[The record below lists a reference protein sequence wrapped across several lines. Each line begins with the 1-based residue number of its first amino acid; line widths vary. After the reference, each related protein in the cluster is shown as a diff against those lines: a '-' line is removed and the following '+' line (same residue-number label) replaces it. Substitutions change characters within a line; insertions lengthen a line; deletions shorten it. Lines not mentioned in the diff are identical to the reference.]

1 MAKHDIALIGGGLVG
16 LATALALGRRRPDLR
31 LLVLEKESDWAS
43 HQSGHNS
50 GVIHSGV
57 YYPPGSLKARYAIDG
72 NRSMAAFC
80 AAQGIPFD
88 ICGKLIV
95 ATDPADLAR
104 LTMLYERGLAHG
116 LELTRLGPEEVRDI
130 EPHVSCL
137 AAIRVASAGIAD
149 YRLVARRIAE
159 LVAAQGGDL
168 KLGTRV
174 DAIRAVAGGFA
185 LETTGGAFEVGAL
198 VNCGGLFSDRL
209 ARKGGIE
216 PEARIVP
223 FRGEY
228 YELVPSRQHLIKHL
242 VYPVPNPDFPFLG
255 VHFTRMIDGRIHA
268 GPNAVLA
275 LKREGYR
282 KSDVSLSDA
291 AESLLYPGFW
301 RLAGRHYREGFLEIV
316 RSLSKAVFVRS
327 LQRLV
332 PEITADDLKPSP
344 AGVRA
349 QALAPDGRL
358 VDDFRI
364 HVGPRAIHVCNAPS
378 PAATASLE
386 IGEAIAM
393 QLEI

>member
-1 MAKHDIALIGGGLVG
+1 MAKHDIARIGGGLVG

-116 LELTRLGPEEVRDI
+116 LESTRLGPEEVRDI

>member
-1 MAKHDIALIGGGLVG
+1 M
-16 LATALALGRRRPDLR
+16 
-31 LLVLEKESDWAS
+31 
-43 HQSGHNS
+43 
-50 GVIHSGV
+50 
-57 YYPPGSLKARYAIDG
+57 
-72 NRSMAAFC
+72 
-80 AAQGIPFD
+80 
-88 ICGKLIV
+88 
-95 ATDPADLAR
+95 
-104 LTMLYERGLAHG
+104 
-116 LELTRLGPEEVRDI
+116 
-130 EPHVSCL
+130 
-137 AAIRVASAGIAD
+137 
-149 YRLVARRIAE
+149 
-159 LVAAQGGDL
+159 